1 MSLKRSYIELHI
13 AVILLAF
20 TAILG
25 DLISLSASVLI
36 WWRCLIAIIG
46 LAFYMIITKR
56 VKLKWIFN
64 QRKIF
69 ILGIIIAIHWLC
81 FFGSV
86 KLANA
91 STALICFATISL
103 FTAWIEP
110 VITGRKRMKH
120 EVFFGL
126 IIIPG
131 LILIA
136 GNAEG
141 RLLWGIILGILA
153 ALLVAV
159 IASYEKKWITTTDPE
174 HMTIV
179 QLTGA
184 WLTMCI
190 WLAGEYFIPGI
201 KNFIPGITDLI
212 YLLILG
218 LVCTSI
224 AWVLATRAIRNVTA
238 FDQIMVINL
247 EPVYGIIMAFI
258 LLDDRKELTTAF
270 YIGASIILLSVIVHP
285 IWQYRYAR
293 T

>member
-25 DLISLSASVLI
+25 DLITLSASVLI
-36 WWRCLIAIIG
+36 WWRCLIAVIG
-46 LAFYMIITKR
+46 LAFYMIITKK
-56 VKLKWIFN
+56 VKMKWIF
-64 QRKIF
+64 QQQKIF

-103 FTAWIEP
+103 FTALIEP
-110 VITGRKRMKH
+110 VITGRNRMKH
-120 EVFFGL
+120 EVVFGL
-126 IIIPG
+126 IVIPG

-141 RLLWGIILGILA
+141 RLLWGIVLGILA

-184 WLTMCI
+184 WVTMCV
-190 WLAGEYFIPGI
+190 WLVGEYFITGI
-201 KNFIPGITDLI
+201 TNFIPGVTDLI

-293 T
+293 S